1 MARVARI
8 VSTARYLP
16 EVEVTN
22 ADLKRRLPQA
32 AEAVDKLEEATGIR
46 RRWWAPESWSTSDL
60 ALPAARL
67 ALEWLA
73 PEGGSTTGS
82 PFEAGGEYRG
92 ATGLFRFTP
101 QGIRRAVVVHRI
113 ERGEPV
119 AVDW

>member
-1 MARVARI
+1 MSRET
-8 VSTARYLP
+8 SPTLFQ
-16 EVEVTN
+16 
-22 ADLKRRLPQA
+22 L
-32 AEAVDKLEEATGIR
+32 
-46 RRWWAPESWSTSDL
+46 APGWGYD
-60 ALPAARL
+60 AARL